1 MLFWGYTL
9 LVETG
14 DSRRSHRAF
23 TLIELLVVI
32 GIIVILAAIL
42 FPVFTQ
48 AKRSAKEAVRLSNIR
63 QVGLALTLYAGDY
76 DDLPP
81 YATDFDVA
89 AARLGYP
96 GTLNLECDAVK
107 GTQTLTDVLFSYTQ
121 NRSLFIAEDDPGKR
135 QPWATPILEKFTS
148 FDHDCLAAANQ
159 KPLSVMFRDD
169 KRSILADGYTYMDA
183 LVTYPAP
190 ERKTRK
196 WNCIWADTSVSKVT
210 RGICHSYFNQD
221 YP

>member
-1 MLFWGYTL
+1 MEIG
-9 LVETG
+9 E
-14 DSRRSHRAF
+14 SRFLSRAF

-32 GIIVILAAIL
+32 GIIVILVAIL
-42 FPVFTQ
+42 FPVFSQ

-63 QVGLALTLYAGDY
+63 QVGLAVTLYAGDH

-81 YATDFDVA
+81 YATNFEVA

-96 GTLNLECDAVK
+96 GALTLECDAVK
-107 GTQTLTDVLFSYTQ
+107 GTQTLTDVLFPYTK
-121 NRSLFIAEDDPGKR
+121 NRSIFIAEDDPGTR
-135 QPWATPILEKFTS
+135 QPWATPILDTFTS

-159 KPLSVMFRDD
+159 KPLTVMFRDD
-169 KRSILADGYTYMDA
+169 KRSILTDGYYYMDA
-183 LVTYPAP
+183 LIPHTSP
-190 ERKTRK
+190 ERKTKK